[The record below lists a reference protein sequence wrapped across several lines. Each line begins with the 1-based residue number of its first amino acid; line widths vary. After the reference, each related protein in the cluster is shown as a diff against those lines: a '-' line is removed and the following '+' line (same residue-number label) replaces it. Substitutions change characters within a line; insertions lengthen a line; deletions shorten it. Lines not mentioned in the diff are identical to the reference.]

1 MRKLNEKTN
10 EQERAV
16 YNQLIIQKENQMDR
30 LIRDQKEIEKSLYQ
44 LDEDFQ
50 KGFQQLRCLNE
61 NNNGLDKVKYF
72 RAQQWDDNLESGL
85 RRQVQDVQEEFNYVF
100 QKEIREMDD
109 EREELYKKRSEIPWD

>member
-1 MRKLNEKTN
+1 MRKLNDKTN

-16 YNQLIIQKENQMDR
+16 YNQLIIQKENQMDW
-30 LIRDQKEIEKSLYQ
+30 LIGDQKEIEKSLYQ

-61 NNNGLDKVKYF
+61 NNNGLDKGKYF

-85 RRQVQDVQEEFNYVF
+85 RRQVQDAQEEFNYVF

>member
-1 MRKLNEKTN
+1 MRKLNDKTN

-30 LIRDQKEIEKSLYQ
+30 LIGDQKEIEKSLYQ

-61 NNNGLDKVKYF
+61 NNNGLDKGKYF

-85 RRQVQDVQEEFNYVF
+85 RRQVQDAQEEFNYVF

-109 EREELYKKRSEIPWD
+109 ERGELYKKRSEIPWD

>member
-1 MRKLNEKTN
+1 MRKLNDKTN

-30 LIRDQKEIEKSLYQ
+30 LIGDQKEIEKSLYQ

-61 NNNGLDKVKYF
+61 NNNGLDKGKYF

-85 RRQVQDVQEEFNYVF
+85 RRQVQDAQEEFNYVF
-100 QKEIREMDD
+100 QKEIREMDG

>member
-100 QKEIREMDD
+100 QKERREMDD

>member
-1 MRKLNEKTN
+1 MNEKTN

>member
-1 MRKLNEKTN
+1 MNEKTN
-10 EQERAV
+10 DQERAV

-30 LIRDQKEIEKSLYQ
+30 LLEDQKEIEKSLYQ

-50 KGFQQLRCLNE
+50 RGFQQLRCLNE

-72 RAQQWDDNLESGL
+72 RAQQWDDDLESRL
-85 RRQVQDVQEEFNYVF
+85 RRQVQDAQEEFNYVF
-100 QKEIREMDD
+100 QKEIHEMDD

>member
-1 MRKLNEKTN
+1 MRKLNDKTN

-30 LIRDQKEIEKSLYQ
+30 LIGDQKEIEKSLYQ

-61 NNNGLDKVKYF
+61 NNNGLDKGKYF

-85 RRQVQDVQEEFNYVF
+85 RRQVQDAQEEFNYVF

>member
-16 YNQLIIQKENQMDR
+16 YNQLIIQKENQIDR

>member
-1 MRKLNEKTN
+1 MRKLNDKTN

-16 YNQLIIQKENQMDR
+16 SNQLIIQKENQMDR
-30 LIRDQKEIEKSLYQ
+30 LIGDQKEIEKSLYQ

-61 NNNGLDKVKYF
+61 NNNGLDKGKYF

-85 RRQVQDVQEEFNYVF
+85 RRQVQDAQEEFNYVF

>member
-1 MRKLNEKTN
+1 MRKLNDKTN

-16 YNQLIIQKENQMDR
+16 YNQLIIQKENQMVR
-30 LIRDQKEIEKSLYQ
+30 LIGDQKEIEKSLYQ

-61 NNNGLDKVKYF
+61 NNNGLDKGKYF

-85 RRQVQDVQEEFNYVF
+85 RRQVQDAQEEFNYVF

-109 EREELYKKRSEIPWD
+109 ERGELYKKRSEIPWD

>member
-10 EQERAV
+10 DQERAV

-30 LIRDQKEIEKSLYQ
+30 LLDDQKEIEKSLYQ

-50 KGFQQLRCLNE
+50 RGFQQLRCLNE

-72 RAQQWDDNLESGL
+72 RAQQWDDDLESRL
-85 RRQVQDVQEEFNYVF
+85 RRQVQDAQEEFNYVF
-100 QKEIREMDD
+100 QKEIHEMDD
-109 EREELYKKRSEIPWD
+109 EREKLYKKRSEIPWD

>member
-10 EQERAV
+10 DQERAV

-30 LIRDQKEIEKSLYQ
+30 LLDDQKEIEKSLYQ

-50 KGFQQLRCLNE
+50 RGFQQLRCLNE

-72 RAQQWDDNLESGL
+72 RAQQWDDDLESRL
-85 RRQVQDVQEEFNYVF
+85 RHQVQDAQEEFNYVF
-100 QKEIREMDD
+100 QKEIHEMDD
-109 EREELYKKRSEIPWD
+109 EREKLYKKRSEIPWD

>member
-1 MRKLNEKTN
+1 MRKLNDKTN

-30 LIRDQKEIEKSLYQ
+30 LIGEQKEIEKSLYQ

-61 NNNGLDKVKYF
+61 NNNGLDKGKYF

-85 RRQVQDVQEEFNYVF
+85 RRQVQDAQEEFNYVF

>member
-10 EQERAV
+10 DQERAV

-30 LIRDQKEIEKSLYQ
+30 LLDDQKEIEKSLYQ

-50 KGFQQLRCLNE
+50 RGFQQLRCLNE

-72 RAQQWDDNLESGL
+72 RAQQWDDDLESRL
-85 RRQVQDVQEEFNYVF
+85 RRQVQDAQEEFNYVF
-100 QKEIREMDD
+100 QKEIHEMDD

>member
-10 EQERAV
+10 DQERAV

-30 LIRDQKEIEKSLYQ
+30 LLEDQKEIEKSLYQ

-50 KGFQQLRCLNE
+50 RGFQQLRCLNE

-72 RAQQWDDNLESGL
+72 RAQQWDDDLESRL
-85 RRQVQDVQEEFNYVF
+85 RRQVQDAQEEFNYVF
-100 QKEIREMDD
+100 QKEIHEMDD